1 MFLKQ
6 SDIYISNNALKHL
19 KLPPLFI
26 RKKYVLNVSQNT
38 VAFKLLLPWKCFQ
51 TNVYETSSETII
63 RNM

>member
-6 SDIYISNNALKHL
+6 SYIYIRNNAFKYL

-38 VAFKLLLPWKCFQ
+38 VAFKFLLPWKCF
-51 TNVYETSSETII
+51 
-63 RNM
+63 